1 MMDDPLSQFYASPQ
15 LGPQAA
21 SVVQID
27 SNKLVAPL
35 VFVATLAI
43 SLAAVSLGMAIG
55 ARDTASRAER
65 ESRLQRL
72 ETDELR
78 AALSR
83 AGIRTHDDTDK
94 P

>member
-1 MMDDPLSQFYASPQ
+1 MDFRTPAIHASPNV
-15 LGPQAA
+15 GTQAA
-21 SVVQID
+21 SVVQIE
-27 SNKLVAPL
+27 SNKLVGLL
-35 VFVATLAI
+35 VVVGLIAVLLASVA
-43 SLAAVSLGMAIG
+43 LGLSIG
-55 ARDTASRAER
+55 ARDLANKAER

-83 AGIRTHDDTDK
+83 AGIRTHDDTDN